1 MSGNKMV
8 FTTKLI
14 YIKEKIAACDEDVNR
29 IYTCGRGMIDAAF
42 SLECSDVLNILSLV
56 ESF

>member
-1 MSGNKMV
+1 MV
-8 FTTKLI
+8 FITKLI

-42 SLECSDVLNILSLV
+42 SLECGDVLNILSLV